1 MDYIIIDLSKKNESS
16 SSIFPQFDFD
26 KENVGN
32 IIYPLAKRKYAS
44 HAAKLTG
51 MIVESILALQS
62 EPLMANIMDNEK
74 TLMELVNSRH
84 FII

>member
-1 MDYIIIDLSKKNESS
+1 MLKKNVPETVQQSS
-16 SSIFPQFDFD
+16 SLLPQFDFD

-51 MIVESILALQS
+51 MIVEAILALQS
-62 EPLMANIMDNEK
+62 EPLMLNMIHNEK
-74 TLMELVNSRH
+74 TLMELVRRLN
-84 FII
+84 F